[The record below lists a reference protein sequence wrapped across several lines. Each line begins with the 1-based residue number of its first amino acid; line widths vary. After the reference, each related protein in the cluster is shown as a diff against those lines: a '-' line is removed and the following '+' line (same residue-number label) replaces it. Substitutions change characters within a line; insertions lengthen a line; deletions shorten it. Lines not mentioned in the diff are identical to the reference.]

1 MTTKKI
7 TLNELRTLVKQII
20 KEEIKNNPVE
30 DQKTWSDKKSKMYD
44 AYVDAHNKIE
54 DLKDELKRA
63 KNRKDS
69 DDIKRINLR
78 IKNLEFAKKAS
89 KEEFDK
95 L

>member
-7 TLNELRTLVKQII
+7 ILNELRTLVKQII
-20 KEEIKNNPVE
+20 KEEIKNNSVE

>member
-1 MTTKKI
+1 METKKI
-7 TLNELRTLVKQII
+7 TLNKLRTLVKHII
-20 KEEIKNNPVE
+20 KEEIKNNSVE

>member
-7 TLNELRTLVKQII
+7 ILNELRTLVKQII